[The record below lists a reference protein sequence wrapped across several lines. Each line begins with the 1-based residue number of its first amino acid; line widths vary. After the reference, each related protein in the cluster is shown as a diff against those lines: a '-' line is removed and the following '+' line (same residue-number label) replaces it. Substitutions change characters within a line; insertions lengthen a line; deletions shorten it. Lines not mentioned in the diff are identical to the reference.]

1 MLTRI
6 ISGGVLAL
14 LAIGTGLLGGPVLML
29 AILFCAIVG
38 MREYD
43 LAVGLV
49 QKGKPYPA
57 PAIAGFVGAVCYYL
71 YIFISRD
78 VLFKGTPAPHQ
89 EIVGVMGMAALVV
102 IVILMTYVITFP
114 KYHAEQAFEAVF
126 SFVYVAVMLSFMVL
140 TREGY
145 KGKMTFW
152 LIYLSS
158 WGADTAAY
166 FVGRFCGKHKMAP
179 VLSPKKTVEG
189 AVGGVVGAGI
199 FGLLFSLVFDHG
211 ASNLEFFVICA
222 AGAVISIFGDLTA
235 SAIKRDKGIKDYGN
249 LIPGHGG
256 ILDRF
261 DSAIFTA
268 PVIYFLSVLLVK

>member
-29 AILFCAIVG
+29 TILFCAIVG

-49 QKGKPYPA
+49 EKGKPYPA

-71 YIFISRD
+71 YIFLSHSA
-78 VLFKGTPAPHQ
+78 LFAGKLGSHQ
-89 EIVGVMGMAALVV
+89 EIVGAFGAAALV
-102 IVILMTYVITFP
+102 ILVILATYVITFP
-114 KYHAEQAFEAVF
+114 KYHSEQAFEAVF
-126 SFVYVAVMLSFMVL
+126 SFVYVAVMLSFMYL

-145 KGKMTFW
+145 KGNVTFW

-158 WGADTAAY
+158 WGSDTAAY
-166 FVGRFCGKHKMAP
+166 FTGRFLGKHKMAP

-211 ASNLEFFVICA
+211 ASNFQFFIICA
-222 AGAVISIFGDLTA
+222 VGAVISVFGDLTA

-261 DSAIFTA
+261 DSVIFTA